1 MAVERFKTQVLILH
15 PHQAVLDACRKVFRE
30 EDYTLHLAQSGREA
44 LAMLGETPI
53 DYFVTAEEL
62 PGMTGSETL
71 REARRRSP
79 ETEGILIASRGTSEN
94 EIAAMASSR
103 EFAAVLKST
112 ASPRELFQLVA
123 GAARQRRMG
132 ELSESANDADHS
144 VDTSISSV
152 TLPALSDND
161 QELFVV
167 DDEADITG
175 ARAALRSST
184 APTAGS
190 PDGEAI
196 AEILV
201 LSRDEAFYHAIS
213 QAARGLYPV
222 HRCPAL
228 QEAED
233 IVGEG
238 RVGVLVTDAA
248 VAPTEVQSITARLR
262 QLQPSLVTI
271 VAGRRD
277 DGDQLMGLI
286 SEGIVYRFLLKPVS
300 PGRARLALEASAKKS
315 LEYRDNPPPVP
326 ELPRTSSTNTLRALR
341 STVISDSLDDDE
353 DSGFGR
359 WLPIGAALAVG
370 LIAGSVWLLGDGDDA
385 PSATDVAAEV
395 ATAPVETGADE
406 LQPTPLPPASEPVS
420 APPAAEP
427 DVAAAAD
434 VTDGA
439 GQIRELRRAAFKAL
453 AEGRVAEPDGD
464 NALSLYAK
472 ALALDPYAD
481 GLRDDFNAAV
491 ADALRQTESAITR
504 GALNEAAAT
513 LARIREV
520 QPYEARLP
528 FLESQLRKERVAAL
542 VAQARASSARGDG
555 SGALAILDRAA
566 VIAGPDDPTIA
577 AARDAIAASGDQREL
592 TQLLQLASARVAG
605 GELTEPAKDNAAFY
619 YQAVLARDPENAIAR
634 QGLSLIG
641 ATLVTDGTR
650 ALQRGQLEAADSL
663 ADAAAALVGD
673 SSAVTEL
680 RSAINT
686 AQTARTNA
694 AVAQPE
700 VGAQQAP
707 AAEEAPASAANEA
720 GTGSAAEP
728 TAESPA
734 PVAASPAAA
743 KPTAATPPP
752 AAELPPLVRSK
763 YVPPSYPR
771 TAARRNQDGWAHL
784 SFTVRAD
791 GTVADVG
798 VIDSAPGNTFVAAA
812 RRALEQ
818 WEFEPTIIDGVAIER
833 EGDVRI
839 NFSLAQ

>member
-30 EDYTLHLAQSGREA
+30 DDYTLHLAQSGREA

-94 EIAAMASSR
+94 EIATMASSR

-175 ARAALRSST
+175 ARAALRSSA

-190 PDGEAI
+190 PEGEAA

-201 LSRDEAFYHAIS
+201 LSRDEAFYHAIG

-326 ELPRTSSTNTLRALR
+326 ELPRTKTSSTNTLRALR
-341 STVISDSLDDDE
+341 STVISDSLDDDD

-370 LIAGSVWLLGDGDDA
+370 LVAGSVWLLGGSDDT
-385 PSATDVAAEV
+385 PSAPDVAAEV
-395 ATAPVETGADE
+395 ATVPTASSVDE
-406 LQPTPLPPASEPVS
+406 SQPTPPPPQSQPV
-420 APPAAEP
+420 ATPPAAAP
-427 DVAAAAD
+427 DVAATAD
-434 VTDGA
+434 VTDVA

-453 AEGRVAEPDGD
+453 AEGRVAEPT
-464 NALSLYAK
+464 A
-472 ALALDPYAD
+472 
-481 GLRDDFNAAV
+481 
-491 ADALRQTESAITR
+491 TTR
-504 GALNEAAAT
+504 YRSTQERWRST
-513 LARIREV
+513 LTRT
-520 QPYEARLP
+520 
-528 FLESQLRKERVAAL
+528 
-542 VAQARASSARGDG
+542 DC
-555 SGALAILDRAA
+555 
-566 VIAGPDDPTIA
+566 
-577 AARDAIAASGDQREL
+577 
-592 TQLLQLASARVAG
+592 
-605 GELTEPAKDNAAFY
+605 
-619 YQAVLARDPENAIAR
+619 
-634 QGLSLIG
+634 
-641 ATLVTDGTR
+641 VTT
-650 ALQRGQLEAADSL
+650 SM
-663 ADAAAALVGD
+663 
-673 SSAVTEL
+673 
-680 RSAINT
+680 
-686 AQTARTNA
+686 
-694 AVAQPE
+694 
-700 VGAQQAP
+700 
-707 AAEEAPASAANEA
+707 
-720 GTGSAAEP
+720 
-728 TAESPA
+728 
-734 PVAASPAAA
+734 
-743 KPTAATPPP
+743 
-752 AAELPPLVRSK
+752 PLW
-763 YVPPSYPR
+763 PMPC
-771 TAARRNQDGWAHL
+771 D
-784 SFTVRAD
+784 
-791 GTVADVG
+791 
-798 VIDSAPGNTFVAAA
+798 
-812 RRALEQ
+812 
-818 WEFEPTIIDGVAIER
+818 
-833 EGDVRI
+833 
-839 NFSLAQ
+839 